1 MAYEQKLGDIA
12 VFKEREKRND
22 KAPDWRG
29 NLIVPEGAKPGDKLE
44 VAFWA
49 KGDSGTMLAG
59 SVKFPQQR
67 DAGPAREAPPQRGA
81 RFDDDIPF

>member
-1 MAYEQKLGDIA
+1 MAYEQKPGDIA
-12 VFKEREKRND
+12 VFKERKKRND

-59 SVKFPQQR
+59 FVKFQQQR
-67 DAGPAREAPPQRGA
+67 AAGPAREAPPQRGA